1 MGAEV
6 SRLGAD
12 RYSPGAILRFIAHI
26 GKMSVGNISDG
37 FRSALDTELERG
49 KALAASA
56 YQMHIGWRETSPEWT
71 DFPWARAPA
80 EGGSAEQVVCDWL
93 EAVGL
98 EPLPHGV
105 AWNLLRIDSALLAC
119 WEEEEE
125 EKASPAPLDNFPS
138 YAEASDAVTPPSR
151 PLHHPAWL
159 PLALLMATTG
169 EDANAWSIFPLNMLI
184 APPSVAAH
192 FRLSKLMTP
201 DQSKSRRPSEVS
213 KRMFGMWELTS
224 LTNSGRPLPGGA
236 KGRIFYS
243 GSFFCAQVT
252 GLKGLLHFNY
262 SGTWHAE
269 GSKVYHVCLCNSP
282 QACYEKLAPRP
293 ELEAAAEPRLGYG
306 AVRVRS
312 YRFCDDG
319 TLDLMIMDGEQVMQV
334 LKWKRVD
341 AYSEASGGRWDM
353 SMTSRPAAPEEV
365 GKED

>member
-192 FRLSKLMTP
+192 FRLSKCARSRHAPLER
-201 DQSKSRRPSEVS
+201 DHRGRRPRDAAAIASLG
-213 KRMFGMWELTS
+213 KELTHTRTHACTQTQHARTHKYTHARAQTRATLNVRRRS
-224 LTNSGRPLPGGA
+224 SSDCSSSDCIGGTD
-236 KGRIFYS
+236 S
-243 GSFFCAQVT
+243 
-252 GLKGLLHFNY
+252 
-262 SGTWHAE
+262 
-269 GSKVYHVCLCNSP
+269 
-282 QACYEKLAPRP
+282 
-293 ELEAAAEPRLGYG
+293 
-306 AVRVRS
+306 
-312 YRFCDDG
+312 
-319 TLDLMIMDGEQVMQV
+319 
-334 LKWKRVD
+334 
-341 AYSEASGGRWDM
+341 AS
-353 SMTSRPAAPEEV
+353 
-365 GKED
+365 